1 MKNRVRLVSG
11 LALALGMAGLV
22 VIPVSASTFDDGTD
36 TLTLEETAANGAGY
50 EWGLSEAD
58 SAKFMASLNAGKKIK
73 IEDATKEGLIKNL
86 AATQKFFDDAK
97 AEGPT
102 GLAKIE
108 AFKAAMQKLANLDI
122 VGTEDFVID
131 DELAQKVKSVI
142 IDNEMVNQTEGIKEL
157 GLRFVGKKIIMTGLS
172 EENFDQLFA
181 VAKLRDLQSSEI
193 VATPHIAK
201 KILKMNQDSIDA
213 GNPPILPNADRVK
226 WQKPDMEMLKSKIK
240 EGKEKYEAEKA
251 NDKLAEE
258 LRKLN
263 EVLRNAEEILNDQFS
278 DENDRDQVIRKIA
291 EGIKAIDDKKN
302 SLGAPNSGYQTAVL
316 EAGNSDM
323 LVAGVTAVTVA
334 GVAVAFARKKR

>member
-1 MKNRVRLVSG
+1 MKNYIKAVSG
-11 LALALGMAGLV
+11 VTLALGMAGLMV
-22 VIPVSASTFDDGTD
+22 VPVSASTFDDVTD
-36 TLTLEETAANGAGY
+36 TLTLEETVANGAGY

-58 SAKFMASLNAGKKIK
+58 GAKFMASLNAGKKIK

-131 DELAQKVKSVI
+131 DELVQKVKSVI
-142 IDNEMVNQTEGIKEL
+142 IDNEMINQTEGIKEL

-193 VATPHIAK
+193 KTTPHLAK
-201 KILKMNQDSIDA
+201 KLIKMNQDNIDA
-213 GNPPILPNADRVK
+213 GKPPILPSVDNVKWDATDMTTLVKKIEEGEKKAKEEEKNTRVK
-226 WQKPDMEMLKSKIK
+226 K
-240 EGKEKYEAEKA
+240 EV
-251 NDKLAEE
+251 EE
-258 LRKLN
+258 LK
-263 EVLRNAEEILNDQFS
+263 EVLEQAKNLKGDKYADAK
-278 DENDRDQVIRKIA
+278 DRDGMIDKIDGA
-291 EGIKAIDDKKN
+291 IKKIEDKKN
-302 SLGAPNSGYQTAVL
+302 ALGAPDAGYRSEVN
-316 EAGNSDM
+316 EAGKVDV
-323 LVAGVTAVTVA
+323 LVA
-334 GVAVAFARKKR
+334 GVAVTTLAGAAVVLGRKNK